1 MLTLNNGATMTNKEK
16 KARLEQINEK
26 FRTLMEPYADQLRN
40 TGLIVEWFP
49 DEDYPDCSSFSCCL
63 TKNDLDEGDELISVC
78 INAPEM
84 DWEHPE
90 KYDLDKYTP
99 IIYFNIQNK
108 IREIKDTSI
117 TKTGIKIKT
126 KYEFKGSKEYKEK
139 EFKTVIEWAKYVVQ
153 KVKDL
158 KQQEKINK
166 MQADF

>member
-1 MLTLNNGATMTNKEK
+1 MTKKEIKEK
-16 KARLEQINEK
+16 LEQINEK
-26 FRTLMEPYADQLRN
+26 FRSLMEPYADQIRN
-40 TGLIVEWFP
+40 AGLIVEWFP

-63 TKNDLDEGDELISVC
+63 SKNELDEGDEFIGVC

-90 KYDLDKYTP
+90 RYDLDKNKP
-99 IIYFNIQNK
+99 EIYFTVQNK

-139 EFKTVIEWAKYVVQ
+139 DFETVIEWAKYVVQ
-153 KVKDL
+153 KVKNL
-158 KQQEKINK
+158 KQQEKIDK

>member
-1 MLTLNNGATMTNKEK
+1 MTNKEK
-16 KARLEQINEK
+16 QEKIEQINAK
-26 FRTLMEPYADQLRN
+26 FRSLMEPYADQLRN

-63 TKNDLDEGDELISVC
+63 SKNDLDEGDEFIGVC

-90 KYDLDKYTP
+90 QYDFEKYTP
-99 IIYFNIQNK
+99 AIYFTVESK

-139 EFKTVIEWAKYVVQ
+139 DFNTVLEWAKYVVQ
-153 KVKDL
+153 KIKNL
-158 KQQEKINK
+158 KQQEKIDK

>member
-1 MLTLNNGATMTNKEK
+1 MTNKQKKEK
-16 KARLEQINEK
+16 LEQINEK
-26 FRTLMEPYADQLRN
+26 FRSLMEPYADQLRN

-49 DEDYPDCSSFSCCL
+49 EDDYPDCSSFSCCL
-63 TKNDLDEGDELISVC
+63 SKNELDEGDEFIGVC

-90 KYDLDKYTP
+90 KYDLEKYTP
-99 IIYFNIQNK
+99 AIYFTVESK

-126 KYEFKGSKEYKEK
+126 KYEFKGSKEYKETD
-139 EFKTVIEWAKYVVQ
+139 FNTVLEWAKYVVQ
-153 KVKDL
+153 KVKNL
-158 KQQEKINK
+158 KQQEKIDK

>member
-1 MLTLNNGATMTNKEK
+1 MTKKEIKEK
-16 KARLEQINEK
+16 LEQINEK
-26 FRTLMEPYADQLRN
+26 FRSLMEPYADQIRN

-63 TKNDLDEGDELISVC
+63 SKNELDEGDEFIGVC

-90 KYDLDKYTP
+90 KYDLDKNKP
-99 IIYFNIQNK
+99 EIYFTVQNK

-139 EFKTVIEWAKYVVQ
+139 DFETVIEWAKYVVQ
-153 KVKDL
+153 KVKNL
-158 KQQEKINK
+158 KQQEKIDK

>member
-1 MLTLNNGATMTNKEK
+1 MTNKEK
-16 KARLEQINEK
+16 KEKLEQINEK

-40 TGLIVEWFP
+40 TGLIVDWFP
-49 DEDYPDCSSFSCCL
+49 EDEYPDCSSFSCCL
-63 TKNDLDEGDELISVC
+63 SKNELDEGDEFIGIC

-90 KYDLDKYTP
+90 RYDLDKNKP
-99 IIYFNIQNK
+99 EIYFNIQNK

-126 KYEFKGSKEYKEK
+126 KYEFKGSKEYKVKDFE
-139 EFKTVIEWAKYVVQ
+139 TVLEWAKYVVQ
-153 KVKDL
+153 KVKNL
-158 KQQEKINK
+158 KQQEKIDK

>member
-1 MLTLNNGATMTNKEK
+1 MTKKEIKEK
-16 KARLEQINEK
+16 LEQINEK
-26 FRTLMEPYADQLRN
+26 FRSLMVPYADQIRN

-49 DEDYPDCSSFSCCL
+49 DDDYPDCSSFSCCL
-63 TKNDLDEGDELISVC
+63 SKNELDEGDEFIGVC

-90 KYDLDKYTP
+90 KYDLDKNKP
-99 IIYFNIQNK
+99 EIYFTVQNK

-139 EFKTVIEWAKYVVQ
+139 DFDTVIEWAKYVVQ
-153 KVKDL
+153 KVKNL
-158 KQQEKINK
+158 KQQEKIDK

>member
-1 MLTLNNGATMTNKEK
+1 MTNKQKKEK
-16 KARLEQINEK
+16 LEQINEK
-26 FRTLMEPYADQLRN
+26 FRFLLEPYAEQLRN

-63 TKNDLDEGDELISVC
+63 SKNDLDEGDEFIGVC

-90 KYDLDKYTP
+90 QYDFEKYTP
-99 IIYFNIQNK
+99 AIYFTVESK

-139 EFKTVIEWAKYVVQ
+139 DFQTVLEWAKYVVQ
-153 KVKDL
+153 KVKNL
-158 KQQEKINK
+158 KQQEKIDK

>member
-1 MLTLNNGATMTNKEK
+1 MTKKEIKEK
-16 KARLEQINEK
+16 LEQINEK
-26 FRTLMEPYADQLRN
+26 FRSLMVPYADQIRN

-49 DEDYPDCSSFSCCL
+49 DDDYPDCSSFSCCL
-63 TKNDLDEGDELISVC
+63 SKNELDEGDEFIGVC

-90 KYDLDKYTP
+90 KYDLDKNKP
-99 IIYFNIQNK
+99 EIYFTVQNK

-139 EFKTVIEWAKYVVQ
+139 DFGTVIEWAKYVVQ
-153 KVKDL
+153 KVKNL
-158 KQQEKINK
+158 KQQEKIDK

>member
-1 MLTLNNGATMTNKEK
+1 MTKKEIKEK
-16 KARLEQINEK
+16 LEQINEK
-26 FRTLMEPYADQLRN
+26 FRSLMEPYADQIRN

-63 TKNDLDEGDELISVC
+63 SKNELDEGDEFIGVC

-90 KYDLDKYTP
+90 KYDLDKNKP
-99 IIYFNIQNK
+99 EIYFTVQNK

-139 EFKTVIEWAKYVVQ
+139 DFGTVIEWAKYVVQ
-153 KVKDL
+153 KVKNL
-158 KQQEKINK
+158 KQQEKIDK

>member
-1 MLTLNNGATMTNKEK
+1 MTNKEK
-16 KARLEQINEK
+16 KEKVEQINEK
-26 FRTLMEPYADQLRN
+26 FRSLLEPYADQLRN
-40 TGLIVEWFP
+40 TGLIVDWFP

-63 TKNDLDEGDELISVC
+63 SKNDLDEGDEFISVC
-78 INAPEM
+78 LTAPEM

-90 KYDLDKYTP
+90 LYDLDKYTP
-99 IIYFNIQNK
+99 IIYFNLESK
-108 IREIKDTSI
+108 ISEIKDTSI

-126 KYEFKGSKEYKEK
+126 KYKFSNSKEYKEK
-139 EFKTVIEWAKYVVQ
+139 DFKTVLEWAKYIVQ

>member
-1 MLTLNNGATMTNKEK
+1 MTKKEIKEK
-16 KARLEQINEK
+16 LEQINEK
-26 FRTLMEPYADQLRN
+26 FRSLMEPYADQIRN

-49 DEDYPDCSSFSCCL
+49 DDDYPDCSSFSCCL
-63 TKNDLDEGDELISVC
+63 SKNELDEGDEFIGVC

-90 KYDLDKYTP
+90 KYDLDKNKP
-99 IIYFNIQNK
+99 EIYFTVQNK

-139 EFKTVIEWAKYVVQ
+139 DFETVIEWAKYVVQ
-153 KVKDL
+153 KVKNL
-158 KQQEKINK
+158 KQQEKIDK

>member
-1 MLTLNNGATMTNKEK
+1 MTKKEIKEK
-16 KARLEQINEK
+16 LEQINEK
-26 FRTLMEPYADQLRN
+26 FCSLMEPYADQIRN

-49 DEDYPDCSSFSCCL
+49 DDDYPDCSSFSCCL
-63 TKNDLDEGDELISVC
+63 SKNELDEGDEFIGVC

-90 KYDLDKYTP
+90 RYDLDKNKP
-99 IIYFNIQNK
+99 EIYFTVHNK

-139 EFKTVIEWAKYVVQ
+139 DFETVIEWAKYVVQ
-153 KVKDL
+153 KVKNL
-158 KQQEKINK
+158 KQQEKIDK

>member
-1 MLTLNNGATMTNKEK
+1 MKNKKKKEK
-16 KARLEQINEK
+16 LEQINEK
-26 FRTLMEPYADQLRN
+26 FRSLLEPYADQLRN

-49 DEDYPDCSSFSCCL
+49 DEDYPDCSSFSCSL
-63 TKNDLDEGDELISVC
+63 TKNELDEGDEFIGVC

-90 KYDLDKYTP
+90 KYDLEKYTP
-99 IIYFNIQNK
+99 TIYFSVESK

-139 EFKTVIEWAKYVVQ
+139 DFNTVLEWAKYVVQ
-153 KVKDL
+153 KVKNL
-158 KQQEKINK
+158 KQQEKIDK

>member
-1 MLTLNNGATMTNKEK
+1 MTKKEIKEK
-16 KARLEQINEK
+16 LEQINEK
-26 FRTLMEPYADQLRN
+26 FRSLMEPYADQIRN

-63 TKNDLDEGDELISVC
+63 TKNELDEGDEFIGVC

-90 KYDLDKYTP
+90 KYDLDKNKP
-99 IIYFNIQNK
+99 EIYFTVQNK

-139 EFKTVIEWAKYVVQ
+139 DFGTVIEWAKYVVQ
-153 KVKDL
+153 KVKNL
-158 KQQEKINK
+158 ISNK
-166 MQADF
+166 KR

>member
-1 MLTLNNGATMTNKEK
+1 MTKKEIKEK
-16 KARLEQINEK
+16 LEQINEK
-26 FRTLMEPYADQLRN
+26 FRSLMVPYADQIRN

-63 TKNDLDEGDELISVC
+63 SKNELDEGDEFIGVC

-90 KYDLDKYTP
+90 KYDLDKNKP
-99 IIYFNIQNK
+99 EIYFTVQNK

-139 EFKTVIEWAKYVVQ
+139 DFGTVIEWAKYVVQ
-153 KVKDL
+153 KVKNL
-158 KQQEKINK
+158 KQQEKIDK